1 MQKKLSS
8 LLDLFEHEA
17 VAADGAT
24 PLDGSVIGATP
35 IEGLAFDSR
44 EVKENFLFFALPGI
58 HQNGNKFI
66 AAAID
71 LGASV
76 IIYQGELSKEESAQ
90 IAKSIVCRSLENIGN
105 PQKKVSDIVMPV
117 FLKVEDCRQ
126 VMPIVAAD
134 FFDNPSKKLIVI
146 GVTGTEGKSSTVSF
160 IWQLLRLMGKK
171 AGFVSTVEYSI
182 GEGALANPQHT
193 TTPESP
199 IIQRHLFDMVKEG
212 CEYAVLECSSH
223 GLSKKLGR
231 LSNVF
236 FDVAVFM
243 NVTLEHLEFHK
254 TFEQYRSDKSNLFRA
269 LDEHNHKKILNN
281 VEVQVEPFAVVNL
294 EDANAKYFC
303 ETTTKKVY
311 GFTSLG
317 KAGRAATSNSNIPLP
332 EIPENVEFLTAKN
345 ISANENSLSFEID
358 VPKNFAKD
366 EQTFFVKTKLN
377 GAFNAYN
384 IMASLIVVSKS
395 ASIPIEDLL
404 QKSASLIPVAGR
416 MTRID
421 CGQPF
426 EVIADYAH
434 TPSSFEVIFPP
445 LRARCEGKIIALF
458 GSGGERDVTKRPLQ
472 GEVAAK
478 YCDTIILCDEDPR
491 GEDSQKICRD
501 IASGAIKGGMSLD
514 ENLLILPDRPKA
526 IRKAF
531 SMAKAGDIVLLLGK
545 GHENTIIYK
554 DFVMPYDEVGE
565 AKKALTELGYR
576 N

>member
-17 VAADGAT
+17 VAADGIT

-58 HQNGNKFI
+58 HQNGNSFI

-76 IIYQGELSKEESAQ
+76 IIYQGELSKEEGAQ
-90 IAKSIVCRSLENIGN
+90 IAKSIVCRSLENLGN

-117 FLKVEDCRQ
+117 FLKVKDCRQ

-199 IIQRHLFDMVKEG
+199 IIQRHLFDMVEAG

-254 TFEQYRSDKSNLFRA
+254 TFEQYRDDKSNLFRA
-269 LDEHNHKKILNN
+269 LDEHNHIKKLNN
-281 VEVQVEPFAVVNL
+281 VEVQAESFAVVNL

-303 ETTTKKVY
+303 ETTGKKVY

-317 KAGRAATSNSNIPLP
+317 MAGRAATNSQGVPLP
-332 EIPENVEFLTAKN
+332 EIPADVEFITARN
-345 ISANENSLSFEID
+345 IRANEDSLSFEIE
-358 VPKNFAKD
+358 VPQSFSKD
-366 EQTFFVKTKLN
+366 EHTFFVKTKLN

-384 IMASLIVVSKS
+384 IMAALIVVSKS
-395 ASIPIEDLL
+395 ASISIEELL
-404 QKSASLIPVAGR
+404 EKSASLIPVAGR

-445 LRARCEGKIIALF
+445 LRARCKGNIIALF
-458 GSGGERDVTKRPLQ
+458 GFVPLWSAYSR
-472 GEVAAK
+472 EV
-478 YCDTIILCDEDPR
+478 CTR
-491 GEDSQKICRD
+491 S
-501 IASGAIKGGMSLD
+501 
-514 ENLLILPDRPKA
+514 
-526 IRKAF
+526 F
-531 SMAKAGDIVLLLGK
+531 SS
-545 GHENTIIYK
+545 
-554 DFVMPYDEVGE
+554 
-565 AKKALTELGYR
+565 
-576 N
+576 

>member
-1 MQKKLSS
+1 M
-8 LLDLFEHEA
+8 
-17 VAADGAT
+17 
-24 PLDGSVIGATP
+24 
-35 IEGLAFDSR
+35 
-44 EVKENFLFFALPGI
+44 FFALPGI

-76 IIYQGELSKEESAQ
+76 IIYQGEFSKDESAQ
-90 IAKSIVCRSLENIGN
+90 IAKAIVCRSLENIGN
-105 PQKKVSDIVMPV
+105 MQKKVSDLVMPV

-126 VMPIVAAD
+126 VMPIVSSD
-134 FFDNPSKKLIVI
+134 FFNNPSKKLIVI

-182 GEGALANPQHT
+182 GKGALANPQHT

-199 IIQRHLFDMVKEG
+199 VIQRHLFDMVQAG

-231 LSNVF
+231 LSNVL

-243 NVTLEHLEFHK
+243 NITLEHLEFHK
-254 TFEQYRSDKSNLFRA
+254 TFEQYRSDKENLFRA
-269 LDEHNHKKILNN
+269 LDEHDHIKILNDA
-281 VEVQVEPFAVVNL
+281 EVQVESFAVVNL
-294 EDANAKYFC
+294 EDASAKDFC
-303 ETTTKKVY
+303 EATMKKVY

-317 KAGRAATSNSNIPLP
+317 KAGRAAANDSGIPLP
-332 EIPENVEFLTAKN
+332 EIPEGLEFLTAQN
-345 ISANENSLSFEID
+345 IKANENSLSFEIQ
-358 VPKNFAKD
+358 VPKNFAND
-366 EQTFFVKTKLN
+366 ERTFFVKTKLN

-384 IMASLIVVSKS
+384 IMAALIVVSKS

-404 QKSASLIPVAGR
+404 QKSASLIPVTGR

-445 LRARCEGKIIALF
+445 LRARCKGKIIALF

-491 GEDSQKICRD
+491 GEDPQKICRD
-501 IASGAIKGGMSLD
+501 IANGAIKGGMSLD
-514 ENLLILPDRPKA
+514 ENLFILPDRPEA

-531 SMAKAGDIVLLLGK
+531 GMAKTGDIVLLLGK

-554 DFVMPYDEVGE
+554 DFAMPYDEVSE
-565 AKKALTELGYR
+565 AKKALAELGY
-576 N
+576 NT

>member
-17 VAADGAT
+17 VAADGIT

-44 EVKENFLFFALPGI
+44 EVKENFLFFALPGL
-58 HQNGNKFI
+58 HQNGNSFI

-76 IIYQGELSKEESAQ
+76 IIYQDELSKEEGAQ
-90 IAKSIVCRSLENIGN
+90 IAKSIVCRSLENLGN

-117 FLKVEDCRQ
+117 FLKVKDCRQ

-199 IIQRHLFDMVKEG
+199 IIQRHLFDMVEAG

-254 TFEQYRSDKSNLFRA
+254 TFEQYRDDKSNLFRA
-269 LDEHNHKKILNN
+269 LDEHNHIKKLNN
-281 VEVQVEPFAVVNL
+281 VEVQAESFAVVNL

-303 ETTTKKVY
+303 ETTGKKIY

-317 KAGRAATSNSNIPLP
+317 MAGRAATNSQGVPLP
-332 EIPENVEFLTAKN
+332 EIPAGVEFITARN
-345 ISANENSLSFEID
+345 IRANEDSLSFEIE
-358 VPKNFAKD
+358 VPQSFSKD
-366 EQTFFVKTKLN
+366 EHTFFVKTKLN

-384 IMASLIVVSKS
+384 IMAALIVVSKS
-395 ASIPIEDLL
+395 ASISIEELL
-404 QKSASLIPVAGR
+404 EKSTSLIPVAGR

-445 LRARCEGKIIALF
+445 LRARCKGNIIALF
-458 GSGGERDVTKRPLQ
+458 GSGGERDITKRPLQ

-478 YCDTIILCDEDPR
+478 YCDTVILCDEDPR
-491 GEDSQKICRD
+491 GEDSQKICAD
-501 IASGAIKGGMSLD
+501 IAEGAVKGGMTLG
-514 ENLLILPDRPKA
+514 ENLLIFPERAKA

-545 GHENTIIYK
+545 GHENSIIYK
-554 DFVMPYDEVGE
+554 DFVMPYDEIRE
-565 AKKALTELGYR
+565 AKKALAELGYE